1 MYARHILPM
10 LAAAL
15 LIAAT
20 VVFFIV
26 PKTEKFDAA
35 TPAAAALTN
44 AGPSESSTKPRANFN
59 NAAIINREAD
69 GHYWTR
75 ADVQGTDVRFMVDTG
90 ASIVALTLHD
100 AQRIG
105 FKPSELEFDNEVRTA
120 GGVTM
125 GAYVILDKVR
135 IGRVEM
141 DGISAMVLKDGLD
154 QSLLGMSFL
163 GELYSY
169 EFKGDTLIIRQ

>member
-1 MYARHILPM
+1 MYARHVLPM

-15 LIAAT
+15 MIAAA
-20 VVFFIV
+20 VVFFVV
-26 PKTEKFDAA
+26 PKTEAMGGA
-35 TPAAAALTN
+35 TPAAASLTN
-44 AGPSESSTKPRANFN
+44 TGTPDISSPPRANFN
-59 NAAIINREAD
+59 KAAIISREAD

-75 ADVQGTDVRFMVDTG
+75 ADVQGTDIRFMVDTG

-105 FKPSELEFDNEVRTA
+105 LSPSDLEFNNEIRTA
-120 GGVTM
+120 GGITQ
-125 GAYVILDKVR
+125 GAYVVLDRVR

-141 DGISAMVLKDGLD
+141 EGVSAMVLKEGLE

>member
-1 MYARHILPM
+1 
-10 LAAAL
+10 
-15 LIAAT
+15 
-20 VVFFIV
+20 
-26 PKTEKFDAA
+26 
-35 TPAAAALTN
+35 
-44 AGPSESSTKPRANFN
+44 
-59 NAAIINREAD
+59 
-69 GHYWTR
+69 
-75 ADVQGTDVRFMVDTG
+75 MVDTG

-105 FKPSELEFDNEVRTA
+105 FKPSELVFDNEVRTA
-120 GGVTM
+120 GGVTQ
-125 GAYVILDKVR
+125 GAYVVLDKVR

-141 DGISAMVLKDGLD
+141 EGVSAMVLQEGLD

>member
-10 LAAAL
+10 LAAAM
-15 LIAAT
+15 LIAAA
-20 VVFFIV
+20 VVMFVV
-26 PKTEKFDAA
+26 PKTQASQTPSQAA
-35 TPAAAALTN
+35 TLTGVGAPDAPN
-44 AGPSESSTKPRANFN
+44 KPRANFDS
-59 NAAIINREAD
+59 AAIINREAD

-75 ADVQGTDVRFMVDTG
+75 ADVQGTEVRFMVDTG
-90 ASIVALTLHD
+90 ASIVALTLRD

-105 FKPSELEFDNEVRTA
+105 LKQADLVFDNEVRTA
-120 GGVTM
+120 GGITQ
-125 GAYVILDKVR
+125 GAYVTLDRVR

-141 DGISAMVLKDGLD
+141 EGVSAMVLQEGLE

>member
-10 LAAAL
+10 LAAAM
-15 LIAAT
+15 LIAAA
-20 VVFFIV
+20 VVMFVV
-26 PKTEKFDAA
+26 PKTQASQAPSEAAA
-35 TPAAAALTN
+35 TLTGVGAPEVPN
-44 AGPSESSTKPRANFN
+44 KPRANFDS
-59 NAAIINREAD
+59 AAIINREAD

-75 ADVQGTDVRFMVDTG
+75 ADVQGTEVRFMVDTG
-90 ASIVALTLHD
+90 ASIVALTLRD

-105 FKPSELEFDNEVRTA
+105 LKQADLVFDNEVRTA
-120 GGVTM
+120 GGITL
-125 GAYVILDKVR
+125 GAYVTLDRVR

-141 DGISAMVLKDGLD
+141 EGVSAMVLQEGLE

>member
-1 MYARHILPM
+1 M
-10 LAAAL
+10 LAAAAI
-15 LIAAT
+15 IAAA
-20 VVFFIV
+20 VIFFV
-26 PKTEKFDAA
+26 APKTADEA
-35 TPAAAALTN
+35 TPAPAAATLTN
-44 AGPSESSTKPRANFN
+44 VPVSATSTTPRANFD

-75 ADVQGTDVRFMVDTG
+75 ADVEGTDVRFMVDTG
-90 ASIVALTLHD
+90 ASIVALTLYD

-105 FKPSELEFDNEVRTA
+105 LKPADLEFDNEIRTA
-120 GGVTM
+120 GGTTF
-125 GAYVILDKVR
+125 GAYVVLDAIR
-135 IGRVEM
+135 IGRVEIE
-141 DGISAMVLKDGLD
+141 DVRAMVLKEGLE

>member
-1 MYARHILPM
+1 M
-10 LAAAL
+10 
-15 LIAAT
+15 LIAAA
-20 VVFFIV
+20 VVLFIV
-26 PKTEKFDAA
+26 PKTNSLPQT
-35 TPAAAALTN
+35 TPAAASLTN
-44 AGPSESSTKPRANFN
+44 VPPQESSSKPRANFD

-90 ASIVALTLHD
+90 ASIVALTLLD

-105 FKPSELEFDNEVRTA
+105 LKPADLVFDNEVRTA
-120 GGVTM
+120 GGATM
-125 GAYVILDKVR
+125 GAYIVLDKVR
-135 IGRVEM
+135 IGRVELE
-141 DGISAMVLKDGLD
+141 DVSAMVLQEGLE

>member
-10 LAAAL
+10 LAAAS
-15 LIAAT
+15 LIAAA
-20 VVFFIV
+20 VVFFVV
-26 PKTEKFDAA
+26 PKTETFDPPP
-35 TPAAAALTN
+35 PAAAALTN
-44 AGPSESSTKPRANFN
+44 TSTSETSSRPRANFDK
-59 NAAIINREAD
+59 AAIINRESD

-75 ADVQGTDVRFMVDTG
+75 ADVQGTDIRFMVDTG

-105 FKPSELEFDNEVRTA
+105 YKPVDLEFDNEVRTA
-120 GGVTM
+120 GGMTM
-125 GAYVILDKVR
+125 GAYIILDKVR

-141 DGISAMVLKDGLD
+141 EDVSAMVLKDGLE

>member
-15 LIAAT
+15 LIAAA

-26 PKTEKFDAA
+26 PRATGFDGS
-35 TPAAAALTN
+35 TPAAASLTN
-44 AGPSESSTKPRANFN
+44 TGLPGADTRPRANFN
-59 NAAIINREAD
+59 NAAVISREAD
-69 GHYWTR
+69 GHYWTS
-75 ADVQGTDVRFMVDTG
+75 ADVQGTDIRFMVDTG
-90 ASIVALTLHD
+90 ASIVALTLRD

-105 FKPSELEFDNEVRTA
+105 LKPSELEFDNEIRTA
-120 GGVTM
+120 GGVTQ
-125 GAYVILDKVR
+125 GAYVILEDVR

-141 DGISAMVLKDGLD
+141 ENVSAMVLKEGLE

>member
-15 LIAAT
+15 MIAAAVTYFIAPKSSEPVPTSAASATLASAPVTDT
-20 VVFFIV
+20 VSR
-26 PKTEKFDAA
+26 PH
-35 TPAAAALTN
+35 
-44 AGPSESSTKPRANFN
+44 ANFDH
-59 NAAIINREAD
+59 AAIISRESD

-90 ASIVALTLHD
+90 ASIVALTLND

-105 FKPSELEFDNEVRTA
+105 VKPADLTFDNEIRTA
-120 GGVTM
+120 GGTTM
-125 GAYVILDKVR
+125 GAYIVLDSVR
-135 IGRVEM
+135 IGRVEVEHV
-141 DGISAMVLKDGLD
+141 GAMVLKDGLE

-169 EFKGDTLIIRQ
+169 EFKGDTLIIHQ

>member
-1 MYARHILPM
+1 MYARHVLPM

-15 LIAAT
+15 IIAAT
-20 VVFFIV
+20 VVFFVV
-26 PKTEKFDAA
+26 PKTEAMDGA
-35 TPAAAALTN
+35 TPAAASLTN
-44 AGPSESSTKPRANFN
+44 SGTPDISSTPRANFDK
-59 NAAIINREAD
+59 AAIISREAD

-105 FKPSELEFDNEVRTA
+105 LSPSDLEFDNEIRTA
-120 GGVTM
+120 GGITQ
-125 GAYVILDKVR
+125 GAYVVLDRVR

-141 DGISAMVLKDGLD
+141 EDVSAMVLREGLE

>member
-1 MYARHILPM
+1 MYARHILPA
-10 LAAAL
+10 LAAAM
-15 LIAAT
+15 LIAAA
-20 VVFFIV
+20 VVLFIV
-26 PKTEKFDAA
+26 PKTSSLPAT
-35 TPAAAALTN
+35 TPAAASLTKV
-44 AGPSESSTKPRANFN
+44 GPQESSSKPRANFD

-90 ASIVALTLHD
+90 ASIVALTLLD

-105 FKPSELEFDNEVRTA
+105 LKPADLVFDNEVRTA
-120 GGVTM
+120 GGATM
-125 GAYVILDKVR
+125 GAYIVLDKVR
-135 IGRVEM
+135 IGRVELE
-141 DGISAMVLKDGLD
+141 DVSAMVLQEGLE

>member
-10 LAAAL
+10 LAAAVM
-15 LIAAT
+15 IAAT

-26 PKTEKFDAA
+26 PRTEKLEAA
-35 TPAAAALTN
+35 RPAAAALTDT
-44 AGPSESSTKPRANFN
+44 ATPETVPKPRANFD
-59 NAAIINREAD
+59 NAAIISREAD

-75 ADVQGTDVRFMVDTG
+75 ADVEGTDVRFMVDTG
-90 ASIVALTLHD
+90 ASIVALTLLD

-105 FKPSELEFDNEVRTA
+105 YKPADLEFDNEVRTA

-125 GAYVILDKVR
+125 GAYVVLKKVR
-135 IGRVEM
+135 IGRVEI
-141 DGISAMVLKDGLD
+141 DDVSAMVLKDGLE

>member
-1 MYARHILPM
+1 MYARHIFPM
-10 LAAAL
+10 LAAAM
-15 LIAAT
+15 LIAAA
-20 VVFFIV
+20 VVIFIV
-26 PKTEKFDAA
+26 PKTEEYASA
-35 TPAAAALTN
+35 PPSAAALTN
-44 AGPSESSTKPRANFN
+44 TGTPEMSPRPRANFD

-100 AQRIG
+100 AQRLG
-105 FKPSELEFDNEVRTA
+105 YKSDELVFDNEVRTA
-120 GGVTM
+120 GGLTT
-125 GAYVILDKVR
+125 GAYIVLDKVR

-141 DGISAMVLKDGLD
+141 EDVSAMVLKDGLD

>member
-20 VVFFIV
+20 VVFFVV
-26 PKTEKFDAA
+26 PRTDGLDTM

-44 AGPSESSTKPRANFN
+44 ADLPETSSTLRANFDK
-59 NAAIINREAD
+59 AAIISREAD

-75 ADVQGTDVRFMVDTG
+75 ADVEGTDIRFMVDTG

-105 FKPSELEFDNEVRTA
+105 LKPSELKFDNEVRTA
-120 GGVTM
+120 GGMTT
-125 GAYVILDKVR
+125 GAYVVLEHVR

-141 DGISAMVLKDGLD
+141 ENVSAMVLKEGLE

>member
-20 VVFFIV
+20 VVFFVV
-26 PKTEKFDAA
+26 PKTEALDSAP
-35 TPAAAALTN
+35 PAAAALTD
-44 AGPSESSTKPRANFN
+44 AGASATSSVPRANFDK
-59 NAAIINREAD
+59 AAIISREAD

-90 ASIVALTLHD
+90 ASIVALTLLD

-105 FKPSELEFDNEVRTA
+105 LKPSDLEFDNEVRTA
-120 GGVTM
+120 GGATT
-125 GAYVILDKVR
+125 GAYVVLDRIR

-141 DGISAMVLKDGLD
+141 HDVSAMVLKEGLD

>member
-1 MYARHILPM
+1 M

-15 LIAAT
+15 IIAAT
-20 VVFFIV
+20 VVFFVV
-26 PKTEKFDAA
+26 PKTEAMDGA
-35 TPAAAALTN
+35 TPAAASLTN
-44 AGPSESSTKPRANFN
+44 SGTPDISSTPRANFDK
-59 NAAIINREAD
+59 AAIISREAD

-105 FKPSELEFDNEVRTA
+105 LSPSDLEFDNEIRTA
-120 GGVTM
+120 GGITQ
-125 GAYVILDKVR
+125 GAYVVLDRVR

-141 DGISAMVLKDGLD
+141 EDVSAMVLREGLE

>member
-1 MYARHILPM
+1 MYARHILPA
-10 LAAAL
+10 LAAAM
-15 LIAAT
+15 LIAAA
-20 VVFFIV
+20 VVLFIV
-26 PKTEKFDAA
+26 PKTSSLPAT
-35 TPAAAALTN
+35 TPAAASLTKV
-44 AGPSESSTKPRANFN
+44 PPQESSSKPRANFD

-90 ASIVALTLHD
+90 ASIVALTLLD

-105 FKPSELEFDNEVRTA
+105 LKPADLVFDNEVRTA
-120 GGVTM
+120 GGATM
-125 GAYVILDKVR
+125 GAYIVLDKVR
-135 IGRVEM
+135 IGRVELE
-141 DGISAMVLKDGLD
+141 DVSAMVLQEGLE

>member
-10 LAAAL
+10 LAAAV
-15 LIAAT
+15 LIAAA
-20 VVFFIV
+20 VVLFIV
-26 PKTEKFDAA
+26 PKTDEYQPTSQAAA
-35 TPAAAALTN
+35 TLTDVPA
-44 AGPSESSTKPRANFN
+44 SEATSKPRANFDQ
-59 NAAIINREAD
+59 AAIISREAD

-90 ASIVALTLHD
+90 ASIVALTLLD

-105 FKPSELEFDNEVRTA
+105 LTPAELEFDNEVRTA

-125 GAYVILDKVR
+125 GAYVILDRVR
-135 IGRVEM
+135 IGRVEIE
-141 DGISAMVLKDGLD
+141 DVRAMVLKDGLE

>member
-20 VVFFIV
+20 VVFFVV
-26 PKTEKFDAA
+26 PKTDAMDSN
-35 TPAAAALTN
+35 TVAAASLTN
-44 AGPSESSTKPRANFN
+44 TGTPETSPRPRANFDK
-59 NAAIINREAD
+59 AAIINREAD

-75 ADVQGTDVRFMVDTG
+75 ADVEGTDIRFMVDTG

-105 FKPSELEFDNEVRTA
+105 LSPAELVYDNEVRTA
-120 GGVTM
+120 GGLTM
-125 GAYVILDKVR
+125 GAYVVLDRVR

-141 DGISAMVLKDGLD
+141 EGVSAMVLKDGLE

>member
-1 MYARHILPM
+1 MYARHILPA
-10 LAAAL
+10 LAAAM
-15 LIAAT
+15 LIAAA
-20 VVFFIV
+20 VVLFIV
-26 PKTEKFDAA
+26 PKTSVQAA
-35 TPAAAALTN
+35 STPAAASLTN
-44 AGPSESSTKPRANFN
+44 TAPQESSSKPRANFD

-75 ADVQGTDVRFMVDTG
+75 AEVQGTDVRFMVDTG

-105 FKPSELEFDNEVRTA
+105 LKPSDLVFDNEVRTA
-120 GGVTM
+120 GGATM
-125 GAYVILDKVR
+125 GAYIVLDKVR

-141 DGISAMVLKDGLD
+141 EDVSAMVLREGLE

>member
-1 MYARHILPM
+1 MYARYIFPM

-26 PKTEKFDAA
+26 PRTTDYALSA
-35 TPAAAALTN
+35 PAAAALTDPGK
-44 AGPSESSTKPRANFN
+44 ADTDSRPRANFN

-105 FKPSELEFDNEVRTA
+105 LKPADLVFDNEVRTA
-120 GGVTM
+120 GGATM
-125 GAYVILDKVR
+125 GAYVVLKKVR

-141 DGISAMVLKDGLD
+141 EDVSAMVLKDGLE

>member
-1 MYARHILPM
+1 MYARHIFPM

-15 LIAAT
+15 MIAAA
-20 VVFFIV
+20 VVFFV
-26 PKTEKFDAA
+26 APRTATYDAN

-44 AGPSESSTKPRANFN
+44 AGGTEATTRPRANFDK
-59 NAAIINREAD
+59 AAIIGREAD

-75 ADVQGTDVRFMVDTG
+75 ADVQGTEVKFMVDTG
-90 ASIVALTLHD
+90 ASIVALTLND

-105 FKPSELEFDNEVRTA
+105 FKPADLVFDNEVRTA

-125 GAYVILDKVR
+125 GAYVVLDKVR

-141 DGISAMVLKDGLD
+141 EDVSAMVLKEGLE
-154 QSLLGMSFL
+154 QSLLGMTFL

>member
-1 MYARHILPM
+1 MYARHVLPM
-10 LAAAL
+10 LAAAMM
-15 LIAAT
+15 IAAA

-26 PKTEKFDAA
+26 PKTEGMDGI
-35 TPAAAALTN
+35 TPAAASLTKT
-44 AGPSESSTKPRANFN
+44 GTPEITSSPRANFDK
-59 NAAIINREAD
+59 AAIISREAD

-75 ADVQGTDVRFMVDTG
+75 ADVEGTDVRFMVDTG

-105 FKPSELEFDNEVRTA
+105 LIPSELEFDNEVRTA
-120 GGVTM
+120 GGTTK
-125 GAYVILDKVR
+125 GAYVVLDRVR

-141 DGISAMVLKDGLD
+141 EGVSAMVLKEGLE

>member
-15 LIAAT
+15 LIAAAA
-20 VVFFIV
+20 VFFIV
-26 PKTEKFDAA
+26 PKTDAMGST
-35 TPAAAALTN
+35 TPAAASLTN
-44 AGPSESSTKPRANFN
+44 SAVPDVSTRPRANFDK
-59 NAAIINREAD
+59 AAIISREAD

-90 ASIVALTLHD
+90 ASIIALTLHD

-105 FKPSELEFDNEVRTA
+105 LNPAELEFDNEVRTA
-120 GGVTM
+120 GGVTQ
-125 GAYVILDKVR
+125 GAYIVLDRVR

-141 DGISAMVLKDGLD
+141 EDVRAMVLKEGLE

>member
-1 MYARHILPM
+1 MYARHVLPM

-15 LIAAT
+15 MIAAA
-20 VVFFIV
+20 VVFFVV
-26 PKTEKFDAA
+26 PKTDAMDGR
-35 TPAAAALTN
+35 TPAAASLTN
-44 AGPSESSTKPRANFN
+44 SGAPDISPPPRANFDK
-59 NAAIINREAD
+59 AAIISREAD

-75 ADVQGTDVRFMVDTG
+75 AEVEGTDIRFMVDTG

-105 FKPSELEFDNEVRTA
+105 LSPADLEFENEIRTA
-120 GGVTM
+120 GGITK
-125 GAYVILDKVR
+125 GAYVVLDHVR

-141 DGISAMVLKDGLD
+141 EDVSAMVLKEGLE

>member
-1 MYARHILPM
+1 MYARHVLPM

-15 LIAAT
+15 MIAAA
-20 VVFFIV
+20 VVFFVV
-26 PKTEKFDAA
+26 PKTEAMDGG
-35 TPAAAALTN
+35 TPAAASLTN
-44 AGPSESSTKPRANFN
+44 TGAPDISSSPRANFN
-59 NAAIINREAD
+59 KAAIISREAD

-75 ADVQGTDVRFMVDTG
+75 ADVQGTDIRFMVDTG

-105 FKPSELEFDNEVRTA
+105 LNPSDLEFSNEIRTA
-120 GGVTM
+120 GGITQ
-125 GAYVILDKVR
+125 GAYVMLDRVR

-141 DGISAMVLKDGLD
+141 EDVSAMVLKEGLE

>member
-1 MYARHILPM
+1 MYARHILPT
-10 LAAAL
+10 LAAAV
-15 LIAAT
+15 LIAAA

-26 PKTEKFDAA
+26 PRTEQFETAA
-35 TPAAAALTN
+35 PAAAALTSTVE
-44 AGPSESSTKPRANFN
+44 PSTHPRANFDK
-59 NAAIINREAD
+59 AAIINREPD

-75 ADVQGTDVRFMVDTG
+75 ADVEGTEIRFMVDTG

-105 FKPSELEFDNEVRTA
+105 LKPADLVFDNEVRTA
-120 GGVTM
+120 GGVTL
-125 GAYVILDKVR
+125 GAYVVLDRIR

-141 DGISAMVLKDGLD
+141 EGVSAMVLKEGLE

>member
-1 MYARHILPM
+1 MYARHVLPM
-10 LAAAL
+10 LVAAMMIAAA
-15 LIAAT
+15 
-20 VVFFIV
+20 VVFFVV
-26 PKTEKFDAA
+26 PKTEATDGV
-35 TPAAAALTN
+35 TPAAASLTKTG
-44 AGPSESSTKPRANFN
+44 APDIPPPPRANFDK
-59 NAAIINREAD
+59 AAIISREAD

-105 FKPSELEFDNEVRTA
+105 LSPTDLEFDNEVRTA
-120 GGVTM
+120 GGVTK
-125 GAYVILDKVR
+125 GAYIILDHVR

-141 DGISAMVLKDGLD
+141 EDVSAMVLKEGLE

>member
-1 MYARHILPM
+1 MYARHIFPM
-10 LAAAL
+10 LAAAVM
-15 LIAAT
+15 IAAA
-20 VVFFIV
+20 VIFFIV
-26 PKTEKFDAA
+26 PKLRADAPQTQTA
-35 TPAAAALTN
+35 SVQNVQLSAGN
-44 AGPSESSTKPRANFN
+44 ASPRANFDK
-59 NAAIINREAD
+59 AAIINREAD

-90 ASIVALTLHD
+90 ASIVALTLND

-105 FKPSELEFDNEVRTA
+105 LKPGELVFDNEIRTA
-120 GGVTM
+120 GGTTM
-125 GAYVILDKVR
+125 GAYVVLDKVR
-135 IGRVEM
+135 IGRVE
-141 DGISAMVLKDGLD
+141 IEEVRAMVLKEGLE

>member
-1 MYARHILPM
+1 MYARYIFPM
-10 LAAAL
+10 FAAAL
-15 LIAAT
+15 MIAAT

-26 PKTEKFDAA
+26 PRTAEYASGA
-35 TPAAAALTN
+35 PAAAALTEPG
-44 AGPSESSTKPRANFN
+44 ATETGTHPRANFD

-105 FKPSELEFDNEVRTA
+105 FKPAELVFDNEVRTA
-120 GGVTM
+120 GGATM
-125 GAYVILDKVR
+125 GAYVVLDKVR

-141 DGISAMVLKDGLD
+141 EGVSAMVLKDGLE